1 MAHSYAD
8 TQPTREDRVV
18 PTNEQRRAAAKRKLE
33 RRLARQAQR
42 ERKRKQLTI
51 AGSVLGVVVAVAAGV
66 GIYYLTRGDDN
77 DNAAAAKTDASLS
90 STPQAAP
97 PPEAQPKAAMV
108 NCAYADSGQAAKPA
122 HKPDRTEVPTA
133 DSPKVTIR
141 TEHGPI
147 GVSLNAGESPC
158 TVNSFVSLVQQKFY
172 DGTPCHRL
180 TTGEGLK
187 VLQCG
192 DPTGKGNGGPG
203 YAYANEYP
211 TDQFPPGDQAA
222 ASTPVQYKRGVIAMA
237 NSGPDTNGSQ
247 FFLVYADSQL
257 PPQYTIFGTVDEA
270 GLQTLDAIAKD
281 GLQDPSAGD
290 GPPKS
295 PVTLQSVQLS

>member
-1 MAHSYAD
+1 M
-8 TQPTREDRVV
+8 

-33 RRLARQAQR
+33 RRLARQAER

-66 GIYYLTRGDDN
+66 GIYYLTRGDDS

-97 PPEAQPKAAMV
+97 PPAATPKPATV
-108 NCAYADSGQAAKPA
+108 SCNYADAAPSVKPA
-122 HKPDRTEVPTA
+122 HKPEQTEVSTT
-133 DSPKVTIR
+133 DSPKVTIQ

-147 GVSLNAGESPC
+147 GVALNAGESPC

-180 TTGEGLK
+180 TTGQGLK

-192 DPTGKGNGGPG
+192 DPAGDGHGGPG
-203 YAYANEYP
+203 YAFANEYP
-211 TDQFPPGDQAA
+211 TDQFPPGDPS
-222 ASTPVQYKRGVIAMA
+222 ASSAPVQYKRGVIAMA
-237 NSGPDTNGSQ
+237 NAGPDTNGSQ
-247 FFLVYADSQL
+247 FFLVYADSEL
-257 PPQYTIFGTVDEA
+257 PPQFTIFGTVDDA

-281 GLQDPSAGD
+281 GLRDPAAGD

-295 PVTLQSVQLS
+295 PVTMQSVQLS

>member
-1 MAHSYAD
+1 M
-8 TQPTREDRVV
+8 

-33 RRLARQAQR
+33 RRLARQAER

-66 GIYYLTRGDDN
+66 GIYYLTRGDDS
-77 DNAAAAKTDASLS
+77 DNTTAAAKTDASLS

-97 PPEAQPKAAMV
+97 PPAPVPKAATV
-108 NCAYADSGQAAKPA
+108 SCNYADAAPAVKPA
-122 HKPDRTEVPTA
+122 HKPEQTEVSTTE
-133 DSPKVTIR
+133 SPKVTIQ

-147 GVSLNAGESPC
+147 GIALNAGESPC
-158 TVNSFVSLVQQKFY
+158 TVNSFVSLAQQKFY

-192 DPTGKGNGGPG
+192 DPAGDGHGGPG

-211 TDQFPPGDQAA
+211 TDQFPPQDQAA
-222 ASTPVQYKRGVIAMA
+222 SNQAVQYKRGVIAMA
-237 NSGPDTNGSQ
+237 NAGPNTNGSQ
-247 FFLVYADSQL
+247 FFLVYADSEL
-257 PPQYTIFGTVDEA
+257 PPQFTIFGTVDDA

-281 GLQDPSAGD
+281 GLQDPSSGD
-290 GPPKS
+290 GAPKS
-295 PVTLQSVQLS
+295 PVTLQSVQVS